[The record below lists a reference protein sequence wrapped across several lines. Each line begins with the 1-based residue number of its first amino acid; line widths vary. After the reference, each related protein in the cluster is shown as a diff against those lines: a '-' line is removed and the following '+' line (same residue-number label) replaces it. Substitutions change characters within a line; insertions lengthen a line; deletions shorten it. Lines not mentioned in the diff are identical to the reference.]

1 MENCDWEYE
10 NCETKAWMLLD
21 VEHSAGLIRLTET
34 GYGQLRL
41 GKQKSAIT
49 KKRVRL
55 NTILT
60 ITFTA
65 CVRHASS
72 ERSENGSHW
81 NQKLG
86 GAQTLA

>member
-1 MENCDWEYE
+1 MDVVGCGTFCGPDKTNGDRVWTTATGK
-10 NCETKAWMLLD
+10 TKISNNEKSVYA
-21 VEHSAGLIRLTET
+21 
-34 GYGQLRL
+34 YGH
-41 GKQKSAIT
+41 
-49 KKRVRL
+49 
-55 NTILT
+55 TILT